1 MSIAPAQQSK
11 AAVAKLIADTHRS
24 VEPAIGRIYRIES
37 PGHEDDPDE
46 PIKLLEVNPNTPASG
61 IMPVGLSAHPA
72 SGIVYPSIVVEVH
85 PAEFEQLKQ
94 GVIALPNGWVWHVE
108 L

>member
-1 MSIAPAQQSK
+1 MSIVDQHTKDS
-11 AAVAKLIADTHRS
+11 VARLIADAHRA
-24 VEPAIGRIYRIES
+24 VEPAIAGIYRIES
-37 PGHEDDPDE
+37 PGHEEDPGE

-72 SGIVYPSIVVEVH
+72 NGIVFPSIVVEIH
-85 PAEFEQLKQ
+85 PTEFEQLKQ
-94 GVIALPNGWVWHVE
+94 GVITLPNGWVWHVE